1 MTITGTSLIAGQ
13 EVRGLEGGFEVMNPA
28 TDQLLETTF
37 GQVGIAEVDLAATK
51 AAESFDEYRATSPA
65 ERAAFLE
72 VIARNLESS
81 REGIVERAVAETG
94 LAPGRI
100 EGELGRTTGQLR
112 LFARELRLGEHQ
124 GIRIDHARPDRTP
137 IPAPDIRQRQIP
149 LGPVAVFGASNFP
162 LAFSVAGGDT
172 ASALAAGC
180 PVVVKAH
187 SSHAGTAELAGRA
200 IAAAVA
206 ECDLPAG
213 IFSMLFGPG
222 ASVGQALAAHPA
234 IKAVAFTGSQG
245 AGVALMRTAAA
256 RPEPIPVYA
265 EMSSINPV
273 VWLPSAATTD
283 IQGRAAAFVA
293 SLTLGSGQFCTN
305 PGLVFIPADASD
317 AIEAVTSAVRAS
329 AGQTMLTASIR
340 SSYESGVDHLSELG
354 AELAATGT
362 AGATQNAPAPVLF
375 TVTADQFLSTRDLQ
389 EEVFGAAA
397 LIVTYEGPQQL
408 RACLESLQGQLTATI
423 HFEESDLPIA
433 SSLVPILERKAGR
446 IIANAWPTGVE
457 VCDAM
462 VHGGPFP
469 ATSDTRTT
477 SVGTLA
483 ITRFQRP
490 VSYQGFPDALLP
502 TPVQGNN
509 PWTLP
514 RRVDGLLGA

>member
-1 MTITGTSLIAGQ
+1 MTITGASLIAGQ
-13 EVRGLEGGFEVMNPA
+13 EIHGSQGGFEVVNPA
-28 TDQLLETTF
+28 TGQMLETTF
-37 GQVGIAEVDLAATK
+37 GQVGIAEVNLAAAK
-51 AAESFDEYRATSPA
+51 AAESFDHYRVTSPS

-72 VIARNLESS
+72 AIARNLESA
-81 REGIVERAVAETG
+81 RAEIVERAAAETG
-94 LAPGRI
+94 LASGRI
-100 EGELGRTTGQLR
+100 EGELTRTTGQLQS
-112 LFARELRLGEHQ
+112 FARELRLGEHQ
-124 GIRIDHARPDRTP
+124 GIRIDRARPERVP

-200 IAAAVA
+200 IAAAVI
-206 ECDLPAG
+206 ECDLPSG
-213 IFSMLFGPG
+213 TFSMIFGPG

-273 VWLPSAATTD
+273 VWLPSAAQTD
-283 IQGRAAAFVA
+283 TQGRAASFVA

-305 PGLVFIPADASD
+305 PGLIFVPAVATDALD
-317 AIEAVTSAVRAS
+317 AITSAVRSS

-340 SSYESGVDHLSELG
+340 SSYETGVDHLRGLG
-354 AELAATGT
+354 ANVAATGT
-362 AGATQNAPAPVLF
+362 PGETQNAPAPALF
-375 TVTADQFLSTRDLQ
+375 TVTSDQFLATRELQ
-389 EEVFGAAA
+389 DEVFGAAA
-397 LIVTYEGPQQL
+397 LVVTYDGPEEL

-423 HFEESDLPIA
+423 HFEDADLPIA
-433 SSLVPILERKAGR
+433 ASLVPILERKAGR

-502 TPVQGNN
+502 SALQESN
-509 PWTLP
+509 PWALP
-514 RRVDGLLGA
+514 RRVDGQLGA